1 MCRHPP
7 LYVSAMGSVEL
18 SFLQIRNPDFC
29 LVRMPR
35 ASISIFLSTF
45 DIGRARRGLI
55 EASSATKIIAGRA
68 CSDLMNVE
76 MAWLAMI
83 VEKGHASFYHIGY
96 IIECT
101 YSFKISLSLGKINIT
116 KLLLL
121 SSTKNSHR
129 SIKKNNKK
137 IEET

>member
-1 MCRHPP
+1 
-7 LYVSAMGSVEL
+7 MGSVEL

-55 EASSATKIIAGRA
+55 EASSAIKIIAGRA

-129 SIKKNNKK
+129 SVKKKNKK

>member
-1 MCRHPP
+1 
-7 LYVSAMGSVEL
+7 MGSVEL

-45 DIGRARRGLI
+45 DIGRTRRGLI

-83 VEKGHASFYHIGY
+83 VEKGHAGFYHIGY

-129 SIKKNNKK
+129 SVKKKNKK

>member
-1 MCRHPP
+1 
-7 LYVSAMGSVEL
+7 MGSVEL
-18 SFLQIRNPDFC
+18 SFLQICNPDFC

-83 VEKGHASFYHIGY
+83 AEKGHAGFYHIGY

-129 SIKKNNKK
+129 SVKKKNKK

>member
-1 MCRHPP
+1 
-7 LYVSAMGSVEL
+7 MGSVEL

-55 EASSATKIIAGRA
+55 EASSATKIIVGRA

-83 VEKGHASFYHIGY
+83 VEKGHAGFYHIGY

-129 SIKKNNKK
+129 SVKKKNKK

>member
-1 MCRHPP
+1 
-7 LYVSAMGSVEL
+7 MGSVEL

-83 VEKGHASFYHIGY
+83 AEKGHAGFYHIGY

-129 SIKKNNKK
+129 SVKKKNKK

>member
-1 MCRHPP
+1 
-7 LYVSAMGSVEL
+7 MGSVEL

-83 VEKGHASFYHIGY
+83 VEKGHAGFYHIGY

-101 YSFKISLSLGKINIT
+101 FIQDLTLLRQNKYYKTFIVVINEKFT
-116 KLLLL
+116 SKC
-121 SSTKNSHR
+121 
-129 SIKKNNKK
+129 KK
-137 IEET
+137 EE

>member
-1 MCRHPP
+1 
-7 LYVSAMGSVEL
+7 MGSVEL

-83 VEKGHASFYHIGY
+83 VEKGHAGFYHIGY

-129 SIKKNNKK
+129 SVKKKNKK

>member
-1 MCRHPP
+1 
-7 LYVSAMGSVEL
+7 MGSVEL

-83 VEKGHASFYHIGY
+83 VEKGHAGFYHIGY

-101 YSFKISLSLGKINIT
+101 YSFKISLSLDKINIT
-116 KLLLL
+116 KFLLL

-129 SIKKNNKK
+129 SVKKKNKK

>member
-1 MCRHPP
+1 MCRHPL

-83 VEKGHASFYHIGY
+83 VEKGHAGFYHIGY
-96 IIECT
+96 IIECMYMFIQDLT
-101 YSFKISLSLGKINIT
+101 LLRQNKYYKTFIVVINEKFT
-116 KLLLL
+116 SKC
-121 SSTKNSHR
+121 
-129 SIKKNNKK
+129 KK
-137 IEET
+137 EE

>member
-1 MCRHPP
+1 
-7 LYVSAMGSVEL
+7 MGSVEL

-83 VEKGHASFYHIGY
+83 VEKGHAGFYHIGY

-129 SIKKNNKK
+129 SIKKKNKK